1 MDKLDQ
7 NLIVSWVV
15 ASKSIVNPI
24 VDLRKEATMNKL
36 QNRAALLL
44 GTTAVTVLLPTIAQ
58 AHTGQGA
65 TSGFWHGVTHPT
77 GGLDHILAMVA
88 VGIWATQIGGKA
100 LWVVPLSFVGVM
112 ALSGIAGAA
121 GIPLPLVEQGIVL
134 SVLVLGVLIATT
146 AKFPVPVSATI
157 VGLLAI
163 FHGYAH
169 GAEMPDNTT
178 GLLYGLGF
186 IISTVLLHA
195 IGIGAGWLAQRFTKE
210 QVIRYVGGAIALS
223 SLYLWFA

>member
-1 MDKLDQ
+1 
-7 NLIVSWVV
+7 
-15 ASKSIVNPI
+15 
-24 VDLRKEATMNKL
+24 MNRL

-44 GTTAVTVLLPTIAQ
+44 GTTAITVLLPTIAQ

-65 TSGFWHGVTHPT
+65 ASGFWHGVTHPI

-88 VGIWATQIGGKA
+88 VGIWASQIGGKA
-100 LWVVPLSFVGVM
+100 LWIVPLSFVGVM
-112 ALSGIAGAA
+112 ALSGIAGMA
-121 GIPLPLVEQGIVL
+121 GVPLPLVEQGIVL
-134 SVLVLGVLIATT
+134 SVLVLGVLIAAT
-146 AKFPVPVSATI
+146 AKFPLPVSAAI

-186 IISTVLLHA
+186 VISTALLHA
-195 IGIGAGWLAQRFTKE
+195 IGIGAGWLVQRFTKE